1 VRTQRG
7 NPRVCRGKYRC
18 QHQPGSP
25 QRGGRRLCSHHC
37 GPHAGQGSCT
47 TSARGTASPL
57 SLTENGGHRH
67 WCHEA
72 GAAWGQVN
80 RRHYFWSDPHP
91 SSPRHSMAL
100 SAAWGWEHMGS
111 CCGALQPWGGTKA
124 VCRWWWV
131 LPGVT
136 HVAGAWGPICGRWV
150 SKSMRQDVGLGFVRE
165 GGGCGAP
172 NLCDAL

>member
-1 VRTQRG
+1 MPASAGVT
-7 NPRVCRGKYRC
+7 PK
-18 QHQPGSP
+18 
-25 QRGGRRLCSHHC
+25 RRLCSHHC

-111 CCGALQPWGGTKA
+111 CCGALQPWGGTKG

-136 HVAGAWGPICGRWV
+136 HVAGAWGPICGHWV
-150 SKSMRQDVGLGFVRE
+150 CKSMRQDVGLGFVRE

-172 NLCDAL
+172 TSL